1 MNQPQSL
8 LILISVDILSRKHLN
23 LQFKCSSLINLVFC
37 IYEYNEVNIIIMF
50 EIWIGPILLIIF
62 CILSALLKWY
72 YMSQYPIYKNINTK
86 EYYQILYYRDYSLI
100 YIRRKRKFLI
110 FYFDVWS
117 EQDQIITD
125 EQLELNYIR
134 IK

>member
-1 MNQPQSL
+1 
-8 LILISVDILSRKHLN
+8 
-23 LQFKCSSLINLVFC
+23 
-37 IYEYNEVNIIIMF
+37 
-50 EIWIGPILLIIF
+50 
-62 CILSALLKWY
+62 
-72 YMSQYPIYKNINTK
+72 MSQYPIYKNINTK
-86 EYYQILYYRDYSLI
+86 EYYQLLYYRDYSLI